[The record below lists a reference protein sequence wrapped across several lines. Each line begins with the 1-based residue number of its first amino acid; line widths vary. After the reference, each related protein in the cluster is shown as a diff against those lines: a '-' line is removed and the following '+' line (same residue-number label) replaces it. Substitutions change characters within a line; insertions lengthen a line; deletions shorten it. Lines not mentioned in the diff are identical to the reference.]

1 MAVLW
6 AHATNI
12 HLCSVL
18 SVCICHNNECQIL
31 KRWLKLICITSTCLN
46 TFCYRYLRTFIKVK
60 SFFVLQEMFSMLCVT
75 DFVLRDSLKSKSKNR
90 ESREPI
96 DMIKF
101 SKVPFS
107 STLNLKHPWTVIFWS
122 CIWCTEQFKL
132 LFFLCDFLFFF
143 ADSSDWV
150 SDRVHGRSHE

>member
-18 SVCICHNNECQIL
+18 SVCICHNNECKNTKTLTETNLYNEYMFKYIL
-31 KRWLKLICITSTCLN
+31 LLIL
-46 TFCYRYLRTFIKVK
+46 LIKVN
-60 SFFVLQEMFSMLCVT
+60 SFFSLQEMISMLCVT

-107 STLNLKHPWTVIFWS
+107 STLNLKHPWTVILWS
-122 CIWCTEQFKL
+122 CIWCTEQFK
-132 LFFLCDFLFFF
+132 FLFSLYDFF
-143 ADSSDWV
+143 FCRLLWLSLW
-150 SDRVHGRSHE
+150 